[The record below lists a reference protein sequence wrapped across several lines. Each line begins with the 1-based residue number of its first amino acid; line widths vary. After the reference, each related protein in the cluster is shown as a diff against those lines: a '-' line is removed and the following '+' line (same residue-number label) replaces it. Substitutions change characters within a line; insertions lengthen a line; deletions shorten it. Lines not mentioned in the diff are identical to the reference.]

1 MTLKRDTLMKIGVAA
16 AVVLIIYLIYR
27 SRSCK
32 DTFAAYAQGPR
43 DDEYAEKM
51 FAEGSADYAEEYAK
65 YAQAGDEDYAEEYAQ
80 YAKPGDED
88 YAEEYAQY
96 TQAGDEDYAEE
107 YAQYGNYETFEQ
119 PRVET
124 FTNLMQSTLD
134 DDEANAMFEPEM

>member
-96 TQAGDEDYAEE
+96 
-107 YAQYGNYETFEQ
+107 GNYETFEQ

>member
-80 YAKPGDED
+80 Y
-88 YAEEYAQY
+88 
-96 TQAGDEDYAEE
+96 
-107 YAQYGNYETFEQ
+107 GNYETFEQ